1 MIVNY
6 SCRYSPWNW
15 IKHFV
20 FRNNTWAMN
29 ATVAKR
35 KIEDETET
43 VVTKSS
49 MLEVQQPT
57 NDQVGRFKF
66 KFKLTKNSFAGYNNR

>member
-1 MIVNY
+1 
-6 SCRYSPWNW
+6 
-15 IKHFV
+15 
-20 FRNNTWAMN
+20 MN

-49 MLEVQQPT
+49 ILEVQQPT